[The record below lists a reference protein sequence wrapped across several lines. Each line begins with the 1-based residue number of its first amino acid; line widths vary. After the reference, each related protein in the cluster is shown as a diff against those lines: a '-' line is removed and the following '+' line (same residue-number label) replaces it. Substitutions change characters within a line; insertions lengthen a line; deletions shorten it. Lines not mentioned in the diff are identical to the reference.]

1 METKN
6 KFRRLDKGT
15 IMKIGIVGQGYV
27 GTALKEGM
35 SQHYDVETF
44 DINSELSTTKNIRDL
59 VEGTTM
65 SFVCVPTPMKKD
77 GSCDTSIVEGV
88 IKDIDE
94 AQQWCLDSMLNHGIA
109 PVDDK
114 YIIIIK
120 STIPPGTTNKFNKK
134 YKNVQ
139 IVFNPEFLTEAN
151 FIEDFKNQDRIIV
164 GGPRPAS
171 TKVRQLFYKAF
182 PKAHIIK
189 TGSITAEMVKY
200 VTNTFLATK
209 VSFANE
215 MKMLCDE
222 LNIDYDKVV
231 EYSTYDERLGKSHW
245 AVPGPDGKFGFGG
258 SCFPKDI
265 NALLDLANKLE
276 IDVFTLDGAWET
288 NLKVRPEKDWEDLKG
303 RAVVDE

>member
-1 METKN
+1 M
-6 KFRRLDKGT
+6 R
-15 IMKIGIVGQGYV
+15 IGIVGQGYV

-44 DINSELSTTKNIRDL
+44 DINSNLRTKNSVRDL
-59 VEGTTM
+59 IKSVSMT
-65 SFVCVPTPMKKD
+65 FVCVPTPMKKD
-77 GSCDTSIVEGV
+77 GSCDTSIVESV
-88 IKDIDE
+88 VKDIDE
-94 AQQWCLDSMLNHGIA
+94 AQQWCLDSMLNHGIEPA
-109 PVDDK
+109 EK
-114 YIIIIK
+114 RTIIIIK
-120 STIPPGTTNKFNKK
+120 STIPPGTTNKLNKK

-189 TGSITAEMVKY
+189 TGSMTAEMVKY
-200 VTNTFLATK
+200 MTNTFLATK

-215 MKMLCDE
+215 MKMICDE

-245 AVPGPDGKFGFGG
+245 SVPGPDGKLGFGG

-265 NALLDLANKLE
+265 NALISLSKDMRLYLH
-276 IDVFTLDGAWET
+276 TLQSVWKT
-288 NLKVRPEKDWEDLKG
+288 NLKVRPEKDWEELKG
-303 RAVVDE
+303 RAVTDE